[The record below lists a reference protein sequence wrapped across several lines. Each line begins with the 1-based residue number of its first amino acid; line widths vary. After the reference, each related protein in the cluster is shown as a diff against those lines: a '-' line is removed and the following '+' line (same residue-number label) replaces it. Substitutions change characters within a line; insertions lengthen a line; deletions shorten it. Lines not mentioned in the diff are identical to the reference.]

1 MYVSCPVCFIDF
13 AAAGNASAVVL
24 RVCGHL
30 LCSTC
35 VDTVTH
41 AALYDLALCPVCR
54 DEFSPEQVQRLRPSF
69 SDSAYDPAVFG
80 NIIRSEV
87 ARLRGEIVTAVE
99 ETRKVVVANRLLKR
113 KIAVQRKRL
122 DTHLTVLG
130 ATQESTQ
137 MFQGGCVDIGNR
149 IRQESRRSTLLR
161 AQIEAAKV
169 EDVMWLPTCSRND
182 VFSST
187 LCTISEVATCTW
199 PGQRLLF
206 GGCQGLEDA
215 QFADHAEYVTLL
227 DIQKVWV
234 PSLANH
240 TLAYIDIAF
249 DIRNAAHHVNASLQR
264 RGVIEASSAN
274 TEIEHIR
281 YINAEEAAELVR
293 SMKALAQHV
302 IAVANDVSYAFE
314 AVIKIHREAIHSLER
329 VKLPVA
335 TFLPQLYPTY
345 SWILAHL
352 FDAVARS
359 TVSPSIQLQDEAR
372 LALATAGNV
381 NALLRTSLSSAQAC
395 ADRESSHAHSMS
407 AFDCYTLG
415 LDLNLARSALEAC
428 TGSFTALL
436 ATLDTAVTSVSELQ
450 RATQGREMADA
461 SSGGLADKRSQLEE
475 LVAAGRGFLRESEEV
490 EFVAEK
496 IHMYG
501 HIFASLA

>member
-1 MYVSCPVCFIDF
+1 MFTTITLVAYAC
-13 AAAGNASAVVL
+13 VV
-24 RVCGHL
+24 
-30 LCSTC
+30 
-35 VDTVTH
+35 
-41 AALYDLALCPVCR
+41 
-54 DEFSPEQVQRLRPSF
+54 Q
-69 SDSAYDPAVFG
+69 
-80 NIIRSEV
+80 
-87 ARLRGEIVTAVE
+87 
-99 ETRKVVVANRLLKR
+99 
-113 KIAVQRKRL
+113 
-122 DTHLTVLG
+122 
-130 ATQESTQ
+130 
-137 MFQGGCVDIGNR
+137 
-149 IRQESRRSTLLR
+149 
-161 AQIEAAKV
+161 
-169 EDVMWLPTCSRND
+169 VMWLPTCSRND

-314 AVIKIHREAIHSLER
+314 AYVPPICLENLAFTHDTLSVIKIHREAIHSLER